1 MRFDIALFLCCCR
14 SFLKGDDQESFYDL
28 LGVSSK
34 ANADELKKAY
44 KRQSLLMHPDKLS
57 QKGQSVSEADRDRFT
72 RMKHAYEVLSDPR
85 RRETYDAIGER
96 GMKWVEEP
104 LSVDPQ
110 ELAHNFA
117 TSSVLDR
124 SKVFAIFLG
133 IYTAVFVL
141 PILVCLMVDGA
152 LGGAKWVTVLT
163 PLWLWDVA
171 ILFYHSRVILMGP
184 IKRPDHIPDEEW
196 IDPLPMW
203 KRITAKVRFACL
215 VLFQVLLALRLDGYI
230 VAPYSV
236 VFVPVFLWELIGLRR
251 KVAISRIAIVTH
263 AELELAIGKK
273 VGDCS
278 AAERE
283 DVHRRFIV
291 VPSKTCNSYETA
303 CRIREEARNGVI
315 TIVARIVFITL
326 VVLNLDHELD
336 WSWWLVFLPVF
347 AMVACIVGS
356 AFGTFSKIKADAE
369 KKDPGTFGLD
379 PNRAGNDEQE
389 GYSKMDEINQGE
401 EPSSLRDEEK
411 DELKTKLASSA
422 YRTMGTCLSQFVLIV
437 ILCILIGK
445 IEGASYSSVLIISP
459 FLVAGGII
467 LCCLACTIFCISEV
481 DENAGMAE
489 FDTAVNQAAAASGY
503 ATTDYAQANNDGKYT
518 PPISGVPVVGM
529 PESEEVMSDTNSSL
543 KAKPPSSAWDPEK
556 GEIWHNTTDDEEE
569 KRCESKTKDIDTHV
583 SRTPPAIGA
592 NASMSS
598 ITSSQCDLD

>member
-1 MRFDIALFLCCCR
+1 M
-14 SFLKGDDQESFYDL
+14 
-28 LGVSSK
+28 
-34 ANADELKKAY
+34 
-44 KRQSLLMHPDKLS
+44 
-57 QKGQSVSEADRDRFT
+57 
-72 RMKHAYEVLSDPR
+72 
-85 RRETYDAIGER
+85 
-96 GMKWVEEP
+96 
-104 LSVDPQ
+104 
-110 ELAHNFA
+110 
-117 TSSVLDR
+117 
-124 SKVFAIFLG
+124 
-133 IYTAVFVL
+133 
-141 PILVCLMVDGA
+141 
-152 LGGAKWVTVLT
+152 
-163 PLWLWDVA
+163 
-171 ILFYHSRVILMGP
+171 
-184 IKRPDHIPDEEW
+184 
-196 IDPLPMW
+196 
-203 KRITAKVRFACL
+203 
-215 VLFQVLLALRLDGYI
+215 
-230 VAPYSV
+230 
-236 VFVPVFLWELIGLRR
+236 
-251 KVAISRIAIVTH
+251 
-263 AELELAIGKK
+263 AIGKK